1 MNLICEGKNFVDQLK
16 YLIINYQIHEFKRF
30 FKEHQEKS
38 YETLN
43 IDIIPIFQMIGQKDY
58 SIQNKHL
65 LMKELL
71 ICLDEY
77 CDVSYTNLAVIESLI
92 NERSIDE
99 QFIKLY
105 SKIDTF
111 VQELPLVEWLF
122 IKNKIEILDWY
133 LKVFNDEIPWIL
145 KVLDAYRR
153 DQPKLIK
160 YINDAYIP
168 KKSALNGN
176 FEQLELYSEYGVSSI
191 IHNNDIIKLRINNL
205 EIEQFII
212 SNQSYIDQIE
222 LLTKHNLQA
231 EPAIFESF
239 NDIVSVTIVTDEE
252 KRMYDIKP
260 FFETSFGINHL
271 QRYTFDNHGRFVYDF
286 NAIKLTRFKNP
297 NLEIVLKS
305 KLNVPLNEPLNHQQ
319 LKKIQ
324 NLSCIIDER
333 FNLYEINDIIQV
345 IPLMT
350 MLRHLEILYEHSID
364 KMLIN
369 VDEIAKMG
377 VLDTVSIHIN
387 HMQFNFIFDKSNF
400 SIKTVTTGELK
411 NEGLKFRKNDIL

>member
-16 YLIINYQIHEFKRF
+16 YYIMNYQIHEFKRF
-30 FKEHQEKS
+30 FKAHQGKS

-43 IDIIPIFQMIGQKDY
+43 IDIIPIFKIIGQKDY

-65 LMKELL
+65 LMKEILK
-71 ICLDEY
+71 CLDEY
-77 CDVSYTNLAVIESLI
+77 CDASYTNLAVIESLR

-105 SKIDTF
+105 GKIDAF
-111 VQELPLVEWLF
+111 VHDLPLVEWLLT
-122 IKNKIEILDWY
+122 KNKLEILDWY
-133 LKVFNDEIPWIL
+133 LKTFNDEIPWML
-145 KVLDAYRR
+145 KVLDVYRR

-168 KKSALNGN
+168 KQSALNGN
-176 FEQLELYSEYGVSSI
+176 FEKLELFSEYGVSSI
-191 IHNNDIIKLRINNL
+191 IDKNDIMKLRINNL
-205 EIEQFII
+205 EIEQFIT

-222 LLTKHNLQA
+222 LVTKHNLQA
-231 EPAIFESF
+231 DPAIFESF
-239 NDIVSVTIVTDEE
+239 NDIVSVMIETDEN
-252 KRMYDIKP
+252 KRIYNIKP

-271 QRYTFDNHGRFVYDF
+271 QRYTYDKYGRFVYDF

-305 KLNVPLNEPLNHQQ
+305 KLNVPLNEPLNHQK
-319 LKKIQ
+319 LNEIQ

-333 FNLYEINDIIQV
+333 FNLYEVNDIIEV
-345 IPLMT
+345 IPNMP
-350 MLRHLEILYEHSID
+350 MLRHLEVVYEHSID
-364 KMLIN
+364 KMEIN
-369 VDEIAKMG
+369 VDKISNMG

-387 HMQFNFIFDKSNF
+387 HMQFNFIFDKSNLRL
-400 SIKTVTTGELK
+400 KTVTSGELK
-411 NEGLKFRKNDIL
+411 NEGLKFRIK